1 MSPPKLQW
9 LRRKPLFFGLTLAP
23 VVLLTGVLMT
33 LDRLELK
40 GREFFETGRSAV
52 TFLDRLSHALQNRDL
67 ATAASFYAPDFRG
80 APLGLAAPERV
91 GEKDGVEMGR
101 FVAGSGRTDRQDAI
115 AEWRAYLDGF
125 ASIEELGLHVHRIE
139 AWEPQGPITAQVRFE
154 AIGTP
159 RGRARPGIDRAL
171 FRMRLVP
178 SPAGLSIAEASLL
191 EGERLE
197 NDTPQFDEVG
207 HAAGIDFENR
217 YYPPFLSQPLRFGM
231 IRYGPGGISAAD
243 YDNDGFYDLFIPD
256 GVESRLFRNRR
267 DGTFEDVTA
276 AAGLS
281 GLDGVSVA
289 VFADYDNDGFKD
301 LFVSRTFRHNQLF
314 HNRGDGTFEDVTA
327 RSGIGEDCCT
337 TVASWG
343 DYDNDGFLDLYV
355 GRYLD
360 PRKKIPTTFYA
371 RNGEPNQ
378 LYHNNGDGTFTN
390 VTEEAGV
397 GDTGLCL
404 GSTWGDYDDDG
415 DADLYVVNDF
425 GRSTLYRNDGGGHFT
440 DVTADAGA
448 LAYGAGM
455 SASFGDY
462 DNDGHL
468 DLYTA
473 DIRSEHG
480 WFAESPT
487 VGRYMANSWLQGV
500 WKTDMP
506 LYFQIFRQSGTRFVE
521 VFKEMAS
528 GNHLLRNRGDG
539 TFEDV
544 SWKSGANPLGWFWG
558 SVFADFDNDGWLD
571 IYSADGWVYN
581 DRGTEIELDFLNNV
595 VGSQAEYKTG
605 RFFDPKHFGRL
616 SWHGWERNRHLRN
629 RGDGTFQEIGR
640 PAGTDLLT
648 NSRGV
653 AAADFW
659 NRGVVDLAVA
669 ASAGR
674 HALLRNEVGTR
685 RSWLE
690 VELAGTKSNRDGVG
704 ARVTVQAGGK
714 RLTREVAAGDGYASQ
729 SMLRLHFGLGGAR
742 RIDELTVRWPA
753 SGIVQ
758 RFRNVAAGRIVRIT
772 EGGGLMEMRY
782 GATAGGD
789 AARP

>member
-1 MSPPKLQW
+1 MKIALPRP
-9 LRRKPLFFGLTLAP
+9 RRRPLFFGLTLAP
-23 VVLLTGVLMT
+23 VALLTGVWMTLGRLDVEGREFFAAGRGAVET
-33 LDRLELK
+33 LDRLS
-40 GREFFETGRSAV
+40 R
-52 TFLDRLSHALQNRDL
+52 ALRGRDL
-67 ATAASFYAPDFRG
+67 AAAESLYAADFQG
-80 APLGLAAPERV
+80 SPLGLTAIERV
-91 GEKDGVEMGR
+91 GEKDGVETRR
-101 FVAGSGRTDRQDAI
+101 FAAGGGRTDRRTAL
-115 AEWRAYLDGF
+115 AEWRDYLDGF
-125 ASIEELGLHVHRIE
+125 ASIEELALHVHRIE
-139 AWEPQGPITAQVRFE
+139 SWEPRGPVTAQVRFE
-154 AIGTP
+154 AIATP
-159 RGRARPGIDRAL
+159 RGGVRPGIDRAL

-178 SPAGLSIAEASLL
+178 SPAGLRIAEASLV

-197 NDTPQFDEVG
+197 SDVPQFEEVG
-207 HAAGIDFENR
+207 RAAGVAFANR
-217 YYPPFLSQPLRFGM
+217 YYPPFLDQPLRFGM
-231 IRYGPGGISAAD
+231 IRYGPGGIAAAD
-243 YDNDGFYDLFIPD
+243 FDNDGFYDLFIPD

-281 GLDGVSVA
+281 GLDGVSVG
-289 VFADYDNDGFKD
+289 VFADYDNDGWRD

-343 DYDNDGFLDLYV
+343 DYDNDGRLDLYV

-360 PRKKIPTTFYA
+360 PRIKIPTTFYA

-378 LYHNNGDGTFTN
+378 LYHNAGDGTFTN
-390 VTEEAGV
+390 VTQQAGV

-404 GSTWGDYDDDG
+404 GSAWGDYDDDG

-425 GRSTLYRNDGGGHFT
+425 GRSTLYRNEGDGTFA
-440 DVTADAGA
+440 DVTTAAGA
-448 LAYGAGM
+448 LSYGAGM
-455 SASFGDY
+455 SASFADY
-462 DNDGHL
+462 DNDGRL

-480 WFAESPT
+480 WFAERPT
-487 VGRYMANSWLQGV
+487 VMRYMASSWLQGV

-521 VFKEMAS
+521 VFQEMAS

-558 SVFADFDNDGWLD
+558 SVFADFDNDGWQD
-571 IYSADGWVYN
+571 VYSADGWVYN
-581 DRGTEIELDFLNNV
+581 DRGTEIELAFLNNV

-605 RFFDPKHFGRL
+605 RFFDPQHFGRL

-640 PAGTDLLT
+640 PAGTDLLR

-669 ASAGR
+669 ASADR
-674 HALLRNEVGTR
+674 HALLRNQVGQR

-690 VELAGTKSNRDGVG
+690 VELAGTRSNRDAVG
-704 ARVTVQAGGK
+704 ARVTVLAGGK

-742 RIDELTVRWPA
+742 RIEELTVRWPA
-753 SGIVQ
+753 SGTMQ
-758 RFRNVAAGRIVRIT
+758 RFRGVAAGRIVHIT
-772 EGGGLMEMRY
+772 EGGRLVEKSY
-782 GATAGGD
+782 GIAAGGSSV
-789 AARP
+789 PP